1 MIDKA
6 DLNKMSVKSNNLK
19 KENGTIYGTNDGVV
33 DYHTLESMPIKS
45 YGDSLLHIIDGL
57 MGQDETL
64 EDKIQVLKE
73 VILQQNERIQELE
86 RRWNEYVG

>member
-1 MIDKA
+1 MIDKT
-6 DLNKMSVKSNNLK
+6 DFNKMSVKSNNLK
-19 KENGTIYGTNDGVV
+19 KEDGSIYGTNDGVV
-33 DYHTLESMPIKS
+33 DFHTLESMPIKS
-45 YGDSLLHIIDGL
+45 YGDSLLAILDGL
-57 MGQDETL
+57 SGADETL